1 LRALRSATEFSGR
14 YRDDGH
20 WRHGD
25 SLHRG
30 RRHLYLPHCKHPPCD
45 RADRRRLL
53 GFFILRPGER
63 RLAMRAIFFE
73 IGEREIMLCQEPIT
87 FAELGR
93 RGVLG
98 RQLASSRP
106 GAITLC
112 RRYVISHGLPTDPKK
127 APQERTTRTRPKN
140 APQERAPR
148 TCPKNVPQE
157 RAPRTCPKD
166 MPQKHATLLGG
177 SATGQGSLWI
187 SPNCTVL
194 PRAVAG
200 KRPYMRDSSE
210 FWERARC
217 AA

>member
-1 LRALRSATEFSGR
+1 MALPPFEARIARASFSDR
-14 YRDDGH
+14 TQRPVSRRRPLAA
-20 WRHGD
+20 WR
-25 SLHRG
+25 LHRG

-98 RQLASSRP
+98 RQLAFSRP

-127 APQERTTRTRPKN
+127 APQERAPKTCHKSTRP
-140 APQERAPR
+140 
-148 TCPKNVPQE
+148 C
-157 RAPRTCPKD
+157 
-166 MPQKHATLLGG
+166 
-177 SATGQGSLWI
+177 SADRRR
-187 SPNCTVL
+187 V
-194 PRAVAG
+194 
-200 KRPYMRDSSE
+200 K
-210 FWERARC
+210 
-217 AA
+217 AACG